1 MTTSSFFV
9 MGARLTTSG
18 ASKEETEDKQGR
30 LVKLEKNREGDEGL
44 FLTF

>member
-1 MTTSSFFV
+1 MTTSSFFI
-9 MGARLTTSG
+9 MAPRLPTSG

-30 LVKLEKNREGDEGL
+30 LVKLEKNRDGDEGL